1 MGKKV
6 GLGRSSVH
14 KIFFKRCGDCRRIS
28 SSMGKNPGEA
38 FAAQALLVNFAEVV
52 VVPQLVI
59 DRMKGGEKLLEG
71 GDAQVLQGINLKEL
85 REGFAYIPIVVP
97 KCMV

>member
-14 KIFFKRCGDCRRIS
+14 EIFFKRRGYCSRIS

-38 FAAQALLVNFAEVV
+38 FAAQALFVNFAEVV

-59 DRMKGGEKLLEG
+59 DGMKGGEKLLEG
-71 GDAQVLQGINLKEL
+71 RDAQVL
-85 REGFAYIPIVVP
+85 
-97 KCMV
+97 